1 MPVII
6 QSQFSSA
13 VVEANLD
20 VFTRSYTER
29 ENTIIEFDMRK
40 RDWQKEAGISHDVYW
55 PEKTYNVDIHEFSVF
70 HNPIIYRFISAQ
82 AWYYDDHKRQIWFTP
97 KIREI
102 SAQQHVSKGVL
113 RLACFLAVICG
124 VTLRNIATIFTVL
137 FRIPVSKS
145 SVKRWIDAIGSNLPS
160 EEEILKQLI
169 ELKKPDQCHID
180 GYYPMG
186 TDNCV
191 MVIKDESDRIL
202 ITHEAATENGD
213 DAIQFLQKIKE
224 CGMTVTSAFSD
235 YSDSYVQAIKEV
247 FPDAKFQADHFHTA
261 KNIWKN
267 LKKCLL
273 EYRRNL
279 KAEGEKNK
287 DEDMLEIA
295 SELWKLRWILL
306 KKPSNLTENE
316 REKIEALEKRD
327 IGFISKFRSIIGQI
341 ANIFDHSNT
350 EIQAKIKLKNLENQ
364 IEKLENSY
372 LCKIAKF
379 FSDHWDAAMQY
390 LRKKGLAK
398 YRRASNSESGMRL
411 LRRLEKNHDGIRSAE
426 TRKHYIKIY
435 QAIKYLSADVTE
447 FINSGTEQD
456 FMEKTSI

>member
-1 MPVII
+1 MPII
-6 QSQFSSA
+6 IESQFNSA

-20 VFTRSYTER
+20 VFTRSYTEG

-40 RDWQKEAGISHDVYW
+40 RDWQKEAGIDHNVYW

-70 HNPIIYRFISAQ
+70 HNPIVYRFITAQ
-82 AWYYDDHKRQIWFTP
+82 AWYYDENNRQIWFTP
-97 KIREI
+97 KLKEI
-102 SAQQHVSKGVL
+102 STQQHVSKSVL
-113 RLACFLAVICG
+113 RLACFLAVMCG
-124 VTLRNIATIFTVL
+124 VSLRNIATIFTVL

-145 SVKRWIDAIGSNLPS
+145 SVKRWIDTIGSSLPS

-169 ELKKPDQCHID
+169 ELEKPDQCHID

-202 ITHEAATENGD
+202 ITHEAASENGD
-213 DAIQFLQKIKE
+213 DAIKFLQKIKKL
-224 CGMTVTSAFSD
+224 GMTVTSAFSD
-235 YSDSYVQAIKEV
+235 YSDSYVKAIREV

-261 KNIWKN
+261 KNIWKH

-273 EYRRNL
+273 EYRRNI
-279 KAEGEKNK
+279 KAESKKNN
-287 DEDMLEIA
+287 DEDMQKLA
-295 SELWKLRWILL
+295 SELWKMRWILL
-306 KKPSNLTENE
+306 KKPSNLTEKE
-316 REKIEALEKRD
+316 REKIKSLEEKD
-327 IGFISKFRSIIGQI
+327 SGFISKFRSIISQI
-341 ANIFDHSNT
+341 VNIFDHSNT
-350 EIQAKIKLKNLENQ
+350 ETQAKIKLKNLENQ

-390 LRKKGLAK
+390 LKKKGLGK
-398 YRRASNSESGMRL
+398 YRRSSNSESGMRL
-411 LRRLEKNHDGIRSAE
+411 LRRLEKNHDGIRSPE

-435 QAIKYLSADVTE
+435 QTIKYLSADATE
-447 FINSGTEQD
+447 FINSGGEQNI
-456 FMEKTSI
+456 MKSPPI